1 MDSKSNTKRNL
12 ILNAAAKC
20 FTRYG
25 FKRTAMDDIAQAA
38 GVSRAALYLLFQNK
52 EDIFRSLSE
61 KLYGEAI
68 ARAEAALRSELGFR
82 DRLIA
87 AFEGKDME
95 LVKLVKSSPHGSE
108 LIDLNHAIGA
118 DIFSHAE
125 KRFKALLTQSIQEAE
140 GRGEIVLSQVGF
152 TPEQCAALLI
162 ACSHGVKKSSSGVV
176 EYQQHLQYLVS
187 VFSQGLT
194 DSKSCEGF

>member
-1 MDSKSNTKRNL
+1 MDSKSNTKRDL
-12 ILNAAAKC
+12 ILNAAAEC

-61 KLYGEAI
+61 KLYGEAL

-82 DRLIA
+82 DRVMA

-118 DIFSHAE
+118 DIFSNTE
-125 KRFKALLTQSIQEAE
+125 KRFEALLTQSIQEAE
-140 GRGEIVLSQVGF
+140 GLGEIALSRVGF

-162 ACSHGVKKSSSGVV
+162 ACSHGVKRASSGIA
-176 EYQQHLQYLVS
+176 EYQQRLQHLVS
-187 VFSQGLT
+187 VFSQGLAAQ
-194 DSKSCEGF
+194 

>member
-12 ILNAAAKC
+12 ILNAAAEC

-68 ARAEAALRSELGFR
+68 ARAEVALRSELIFR

-95 LVKLVKSSPHGSE
+95 LVKLVKSFPHGSE

-125 KRFKALLTQSIQEAE
+125 KQFKALLTQSIQEAE
-140 GRGEIVLSQVGF
+140 GRGEIALSQVGF

-194 DSKSCEGF
+194 A